1 MSWDV
6 RPNQRVEADVEKDG
20 EYIVIRGIV
29 LDLEPS
35 GFFVVSDRGKIE
47 RIDYESLLSIRSIN
61 FPRIVSDVLVRLKN
75 HYVERVELQR
85 KMEELKN
92 QEKELVQQLK
102 DAVFLSNFSLQGA
115 VNRLYMTIEH
125 ELLSFSV
132 RDLFFYLSFSVYGE
146 EGIVV
151 DINVKTKFEHYQEDV
166 SKIDTEK
173 VLRVYHPSVKEWLEK
188 AFPSYLVTEEE
199 AQVFHEEGET
209 FCVSVTYRVFV
220 PMNEQTFLDCREKI
234 KQGII
239 RLKS

>member
-1 MSWDV
+1 M

-35 GFFVVSDRGKIE
+35 GFFVVSDKGKIE

-102 DAVFLSNFSLQGA
+102 DAVFLSNFSL
-115 VNRLYMTIEH
+115 
-125 ELLSFSV
+125 
-132 RDLFFYLSFSVYGE
+132 
-146 EGIVV
+146 
-151 DINVKTKFEHYQEDV
+151 
-166 SKIDTEK
+166 
-173 VLRVYHPSVKEWLEK
+173 
-188 AFPSYLVTEEE
+188 
-199 AQVFHEEGET
+199 
-209 FCVSVTYRVFV
+209 
-220 PMNEQTFLDCREKI
+220 
-234 KQGII
+234 
-239 RLKS
+239 